1 MILEFILKL
10 GKCRVINR
18 GPGPLCMYYVL
29 SVLLPDLFH
38 GNFHPAHAT
47 PSQCPSLLREQQ
59 VCVRRFSLPFCVLE
73 CFYPHS
79 SFAQVWTRRTDLFPV
94 SSRPVA
100 PPRALFEG
108 RAQIVAQSP
117 AKTTRKAWPVARQPV
132 PGRASGRRSAR
143 SNC

>member
-79 SFAQVWTRRTDLFPV
+79 SFAQVWAWRTDLFPV
-94 SSRPVA
+94 SSRPLA
-100 PPRALFEG
+100 PPRALCPIARENDAKG
-108 RAQIVAQSP
+108 LARCATAGARPRERAALSP
-117 AKTTRKAWPVARQPV
+117 
-132 PGRASGRRSAR
+132 PGPKKL
-143 SNC
+143 